1 MKIIFHASDGHRFVI
16 PFPTAWLTSPTALRF
31 VLTAERKHADISAP
45 NIPPEA
51 FQALCQAI
59 DQIKKKHGTWEL
71 VHIEHS
77 DGSIVSII
85 L

>member
-1 MKIIFHASDGHRFVI
+1 MKIIFHASDGHSICI

-31 VLTAERKHADISAP
+31 VLTAGRKHADISAP

-59 DQIKKKHGTWEL
+59 DQIKEKHGTWEL
-71 VHIEHS
+71 VHIERS
-77 DGSIVSII
+77 DGGIVTII

>member
-16 PFPTAWLTSPTALRF
+16 PFPTAWLTSPTALHL
-31 VLTAERKHADISAP
+31 VLTAGRKHADISAP

-71 VHIEHS
+71 VHIERS